1 MKTEQAKERERVEY
15 QPAFM
20 KDTVIGQFVSDSKG
34 GQRYESWR
42 GSWFSLDGL
51 NWASCQPYAKQL
63 LWPAARIVMKYGDCY
78 RMIPTK

>member
-1 MKTEQAKERERVEY
+1 MESDY
-15 QPAFM
+15 QPVLM
-20 KDTVIGQFVSDSKG
+20 KDTVIGQFVSDGKG

-51 NWASCQPYAKQL
+51 RWGQCQPYRRQFL
-63 LWPAARIVMKYGDCY
+63 IPRARIVMKYGDCY